1 MSDEEKVD
9 NLDAGAIETPKEETQ
24 TDNSQEET
32 IAPDPIVDLKEKRHA
47 EQLAWSRQEVE
58 RTRWLLVEATFDDI
72 NNGKKDVSTLLD
84 LYNKDTVWKKV
95 AEEVWAKFDWTDSE
109 WWTFQNFLSGT
120 SKNTVK
126 QMPTEEELDAILD
139 ERQRKRDH
147 EKSLEKLA
155 KDIKKLP
162 SEQQEQVQAY
172 IDKFSKGLQLDIETT
187 ATLFESAVLFVNKDK
202 SKVDRKQ
209 EAIKSMVTWISWW
222 NEAPKSDELIL
233 DWFKRKNWKR
243 IPV

>member
-9 NLDAGAIETPKEETQ
+9 NLDTGAIETPKEETQ
-24 TDNSQEET
+24 ADNSQEET

-109 WWTFQNFLSGT
+109 WWSFQNFLSGT
-120 SKNTVK
+120 SKNIVK
-126 QMPTEEELDAILD
+126 QMPTEEEL
-139 ERQRKRDH
+139 E
-147 EKSLEKLA
+147 
-155 KDIKKLP
+155 
-162 SEQQEQVQAY
+162 
-172 IDKFSKGLQLDIETT
+172 
-187 ATLFESAVLFVNKDK
+187 
-202 SKVDRKQ
+202 
-209 EAIKSMVTWISWW
+209 SWW
-222 NEAPKSDELIL
+222 
-233 DWFKRKNWKR
+233 KRW
-243 IPV
+243 PDGVS